1 MAEQQ
6 LIGALEAGGTKMV
19 CATGYA
25 DGTVLEREQIAT
37 TTPQE
42 TVEAVNAW
50 FADKGIAAL
59 GIGAFGP
66 TAVNPAS
73 PQYGKIL
80 ETPKTAWRYFDLL
93 GTIQNE
99 LNIPCGYD
107 TDVNVACLGEVT
119 FGCAKGLTDVVYLT
133 IGTGVGAGV
142 LSGERKIE
150 ECRENIVKKQKYLE
164 KLKTAIAESEKGKE
178 EAEAAVSVHGV
189 VGHARIDQRQRNAPS
204 LCGVQQV
211 RPDFRLEN
219 DETGGLNQV
228 EGAADEREKV
238 DGAEDDFHAV
248 GHFLLRDFLRGRRGG
263 RENETAVRVDFAP
276 RLKGGEC
283 EIGFADAYRMHPD
296 RAVERFQARLF
307 LFGENGEA
315 FRIRAFDSRTADQ
328 FDEQS
333 RQEKQERQRK
343 EQVV

>member
-107 TDVNVACLGEVT
+107 TDVNVAW
-119 FGCAKGLTDVVYLT
+119 ARPR
-133 IGTGVGAGV
+133 
-142 LSGERKIE
+142 S
-150 ECRENIVKKQKYLE
+150 
-164 KLKTAIAESEKGKE
+164 
-178 EAEAAVSVHGV
+178 AA
-189 VGHARIDQRQRNAPS
+189 
-204 LCGVQQV
+204 
-211 RPDFRLEN
+211 
-219 DETGGLNQV
+219 
-228 EGAADEREKV
+228 
-238 DGAEDDFHAV
+238 
-248 GHFLLRDFLRGRRGG
+248 RRGST
-263 RENETAVRVDFAP
+263 RCSTSPSAPAWAPACFRAASSCTA
-276 RLKGGEC
+276 
-283 EIGFADAYRMHPD
+283 
-296 RAVERFQARLF
+296 
-307 LFGENGEA
+307 
-315 FRIRAFDSRTADQ
+315 
-328 FDEQS
+328 
-333 RQEKQERQRK
+333 
-343 EQVV
+343 

>member
-1 MAEQQ
+1 MSDQR

-93 GTIQNE
+93 GTIKNE

-142 LSGERKIE
+142 LSGG
-150 ECRENIVKKQKYLE
+150 QL
-164 KLKTAIAESEKGKE
+164 
-178 EAEAAVSVHGV
+178 VHGMM
-189 VGHARIDQRQRNAPS
+189 HPSWSRATRATPSASTAAAPS
-204 LCGVQQV
+204 TTTAWKASSPAL
-211 RPDFRLEN
+211 
-219 DETGGLNQV
+219 
-228 EGAADEREKV
+228 ASKS
-238 DGAEDDFHAV
+238 V
-248 GHFLLRDFLRGRRGG
+248 G
-263 RENETAVRVDFAP
+263 TVRVPETWPTTP
-276 RLKGGEC
+276 RPWTC
-283 EIGFADAYRMHPD
+283 
-296 RAVERFQARLF
+296 
-307 LFGENGEA
+307 
-315 FRIRAFDSRTADQ
+315 
-328 FDEQS
+328 
-333 RQEKQERQRK
+333 
-343 EQVV
+343 

>member
-93 GTIQNE
+93 GT
-99 LNIPCGYD
+99 
-107 TDVNVACLGEVT
+107 T
-119 FGCAKGLTDVVYLT
+119 
-133 IGTGVGAGV
+133 
-142 LSGERKIE
+142 
-150 ECRENIVKKQKYLE
+150 
-164 KLKTAIAESEKGKE
+164 KTSSIFP
-178 EAEAAVSVHGV
+178 AATTPTSTSLAW
-189 VGHARIDQRQRNAPS
+189 ARSP
-204 LCGVQQV
+204 LV
-211 RPDFRLEN
+211 
-219 DETGGLNQV
+219 
-228 EGAADEREKV
+228 
-238 DGAEDDFHAV
+238 
-248 GHFLLRDFLRGRRGG
+248 
-263 RENETAVRVDFAP
+263 AP
-276 RLKGGEC
+276 RASLTWC
-283 EIGFADAYRMHPD
+283 I
-296 RAVERFQARLF
+296 
-307 LFGENGEA
+307 
-315 FRIRAFDSRTADQ
+315 
-328 FDEQS
+328 
-333 RQEKQERQRK
+333 
-343 EQVV
+343 

>member
-119 FGCAKGLTDVVYLT
+119 FGCAQGLTDVVYLT
-133 IGTGVGAGV
+133 IGTGVGAAC
-142 LSGERKIE
+142 SR
-150 ECRENIVKKQKYLE
+150 
-164 KLKTAIAESEKGKE
+164 
-178 EAEAAVSVHGV
+178 AASSCTV
-189 VGHARIDQRQRNAPS
+189 
-204 LCGVQQV
+204 
-211 RPDFRLEN
+211 
-219 DETGGLNQV
+219 
-228 EGAADEREKV
+228 
-238 DGAEDDFHAV
+238 
-248 GHFLLRDFLRGRRGG
+248 
-263 RENETAVRVDFAP
+263 
-276 RLKGGEC
+276 
-283 EIGFADAYRMHPD
+283 
-296 RAVERFQARLF
+296 
-307 LFGENGEA
+307 
-315 FRIRAFDSRTADQ
+315 
-328 FDEQS
+328 
-333 RQEKQERQRK
+333 
-343 EQVV
+343 